1 MSTQIK
7 LFILWYNNSMIT
19 TDFVKIKYT
28 DDDILIERELQNLG
42 IEPLRWSVAEV
53 LADGLLISVSYIK

>member
-1 MSTQIK
+1 
-7 LFILWYNNSMIT
+7 MIT

-28 DDDILIERELQNLG
+28 NDDILIERELQNLG